1 MKENEN
7 AQTKQAV
14 ILSINK
20 LMNLYRES
28 LTGIT
33 PSLEQA
39 QVTWDV
45 FDDFEEI
52 ETISESLFNLIVKYQ
67 LEQFITSKY
76 SSELKLPPYGF
87 YLKNYR
93 DFDYIQVKTDNPDDR
108 YVFVLIES
116 KQNAF
121 DTVMCDRIDSNGDI
135 ISRENEFLWDDVD
148 FVLQFNKK

>member
-1 MKENEN
+1 MKESEN
-7 AQTKQAV
+7 TKQPV

-28 LTGIT
+28 LTSIS
-33 PSLEQA
+33 PALEQA

-67 LEQFITSKY
+67 LEQFITAKY
-76 SSELKLPPYGF
+76 SSKLKLPPYGF

-93 DFDYIQVKTDNPDDR
+93 DLDYIEVKTEDEDSQ
-108 YVFVLIES
+108 YVLVLVES
-116 KQNAF
+116 KQEAF
-121 DTVMCDRIDSNGDI
+121 DTVMCDRIDENGNI
-135 ISRENEFLWDDVD
+135 VSRENEFLWNDVD
-148 FVLQFNKK
+148 FVLKVRTK

>member
-7 AQTKQAV
+7 AQTKQPV

-28 LTGIT
+28 LTGII

-39 QVTWDV
+39 QVSWDS
-45 FDDFEEI
+45 FDEFEEI
-52 ETISESLFNLIVKYQ
+52 ETISEALFNLIVKYQ
-67 LEQFITSKY
+67 LEKYISEKY
-76 SSELKLPPYGF
+76 SSKLKLPPYGF
-87 YLKNYR
+87 YLKSYQN
-93 DFDYIQVKTDNPDDR
+93 FDYIQVKMKNTDDT

-121 DTVMCDRIDSNGDI
+121 DTVMCDKIDQKDNI

-148 FVLQFNKK
+148 FVLQINTK